1 MVTPSLVMV
10 GAPHFLSMTTL
21 RPFGPSV
28 TLTTSARASTPRCSA
43 SRASVSNDR
52 ILAITP
58 SLELSD
64 QGDAPDAGR
73 SSAGAG
79 ASTACVVVRDLLLDD
94 REHVAGGKDEVLV
107 GAELDLGAAVLG
119 EDDGVTFLD
128 VQRKS
133 LTVLEPAG
141 ADGENGALLGL
152 FLGGV
157 GDHDARRRR
166 LLGLQH
172 RHDDAV
178 LEGLDVDLAGRG
190 HDLPPPTIG
199 CGWTNG
205 RRPVRLPSRGSGL
218 MVSVAPETPGPR
230 RLHAGG

>member
-1 MVTPSLVMV
+1 MK
-10 GAPHFLSMTTL
+10 
-21 RPFGPSV
+21 
-28 TLTTSARASTPRCSA
+28 TPRNRDGS
-43 SRASVSNDR
+43 
-52 ILAITP
+52 
-58 SLELSD
+58 
-64 QGDAPDAGR
+64 
-73 SSAGAG
+73 GAVLTG
-79 ASTACVVVRDLLLDD
+79 ASCDYLLLND
-94 REHVAGGKDEVLV
+94 REHVAGRQDEVLV
-107 GAELDLGAAVLG
+107 GAVLDLGAAVLR
-119 EDDGVTFLD
+119 EDDGVAFLD
-128 VQRKS
+128 VQREP
-133 LTVLEPAG
+133 LAVLEPAG
-141 ADGENGALLGL
+141 ADGENSALLGL
-152 FLGGV
+152 LLGGV

-178 LEGLDVDLAGRG
+178 LEGLDVDLGGRG